1 METPSSGA
9 GRVAAYIASLDDQKL
24 KALYEAVL
32 LDNPEVV
39 SEFLAEANVF
49 GCECSAESFKA
60 SLAEL
65 SAEGVFDHL

>member
-1 METPSSGA
+1 METPPSGA

-32 LDNPEVV
+32 LDNHEVV
-39 SEFLAEANVF
+39 SKFLAEANVF

-65 SAEGVFDHL
+65 MKACLTTLI

>member
-39 SEFLAEANVF
+39 SEFLA
-49 GCECSAESFKA
+49 
-60 SLAEL
+60 
-65 SAEGVFDHL
+65 